1 MTKENSGNGTTLI
14 RERKKQLSLKEM
26 QQAVGGYIEI
36 AFDDGKTQIICNEEG
51 KLVNLPINITATK
64 IWEEKLRE
72 QYKNPSFA
80 LTQDV
85 LVGDVLICEG
95 KATLK

>member
-1 MTKENSGNGTTLI
+1 MTKENSGNGTTLFK
-14 RERKKQLSLKEM
+14 ETEKKLTLKEM
-26 QQAVGGYIEI
+26 QGAVGGYIQV
-36 AFDDGKTQIICNEEG
+36 AFDNGKTQIICNEEG
-51 KLVNLPINITATK
+51 KLANLPINVTATK

-80 LTQDV
+80 LIHDV

-95 KATLK
+95 KALLS